1 MSTGNGSELG
11 GVRALIT
18 GGTTGL
24 GRAMAEGLAAAGARV
39 AVAGRSADRAAAAAA
54 EIPGAVGLGMD
65 TRDEA
70 AVAAGVQEVLES
82 WGGID
87 LLVNNAGIG
96 MRTVNPD
103 FVSDPKGFW
112 TVPLDGFR
120 AVVDTNLTG
129 YFVVAKAVV
138 PTMLDAGAGRIV
150 NVSMNHSTM
159 NRRGFVP
166 YGPSRAGA
174 EALSRIMAADLASS
188 PIRVNVLLPGGIT
201 DTGMLD
207 GVRLPEGA
215 PILPATVMQ
224 APIRWLASPEAADV
238 HDERIV
244 AAGFDDWLTA
254 FRRR

>member
-1 MSTGNGSELG
+1 MTDLEGTR
-11 GVRALIT
+11 VLIT
-18 GGTTGL
+18 GGTSGL
-24 GRAMAEGLAAAGARV
+24 GRAMAEALAASGARV
-39 AVAGRSADRAAAAAA
+39 AITSRSADRARSAA
-54 EIPGAVGLGMD
+54 EEIRGALGLGMD

-70 AVAAGVQEVLES
+70 AVQEGVERVLDG

-96 MRTVNPD
+96 MRTVNPR
-103 FVSDPKGFW
+103 FVTEPQGFW
-112 TVPLDGFR
+112 TVPADGFR

-129 YFVVAKAVV
+129 YFLVARAVV
-138 PTMLDAGAGRIV
+138 PHLLAAGSGRIV

-174 EALSRIMAADLASS
+174 EALSRIMAADLADT

-201 DTGMLD
+201 GTGMLEGVQLPD
-207 GVRLPEGA
+207 GVPV
-215 PILPATVMQ
+215 LPASVMA
-224 APIRWLASPEAADV
+224 APIRWLASADAADV

-244 AAGFDDWLTA
+244 AVGFDDWLA
-254 FRRR
+254 ARR